1 MSMPD
6 RFMVGLPAQASPI
19 VNETRFGRTNSA
31 LETVAKSFTVSD
43 IAFPPARTDLVWLI
57 AYQIPKPERLE
68 IARG

>member
-1 MSMPD
+1 MPD
-6 RFMVGLPAQASPI
+6 MFMVGLPAQASPI

-31 LETVAKSFTVSD
+31 LETVAKSLTVSN
-43 IAFPPARTDLVWLI
+43 IAFPPGRTDLAGLK